1 MTRQHTAEAPLC
13 LGKMPTGIAEFDEI
27 TGGGLPRGRTT
38 LIVGGPGSGKT
49 VFTLQALVNSIRLR
63 DEPAIFVAFE
73 ENSRQIVANAA
84 SFGWDLPALLGDK
97 LFFLDA
103 RMSLEMLTAG
113 RFDLAGLLAGLEAK
127 AAEMSARRIVFD
139 SLDVLLTVLDDP
151 VLERQETYRLHDW
164 LAQSDLT
171 GIITVRGEQRDLHAS
186 ARYGFMQFMADCVI
200 HLSQH
205 LEDRVSLR
213 MLRVAK
219 YRGSSF
225 SENEFP
231 FIIGTTGI
239 EIGSTGVAQPIY
251 EAYTQRVSTG
261 IERLDHMLRG
271 GVYRGSSLLITG
283 APGTAKS
290 TLCGA
295 FIEAACRRG
304 ERCLYVTFDET
315 AAEMMRNFASVN
327 VHLRPYVE
335 SGLLRIYAAW
345 SHGCSAQEH
354 LTRLKRLIAEHQ
366 PRCMA
371 VDPVSAM
378 AKAGGSLAAQSMA
391 DRLLSLTRSA
401 GITLFCTSLV
411 GGGAPEAEATDLQ
424 ISTIADTWIHL
435 SYIINAG
442 ERNRAL
448 SIVKSRGTGHSRQ
461 VRELVLSD
469 EGITLAD
476 VYASGGEV
484 LMGTMRWEREDAART
499 QRVQARADLE
509 RRSREMELTWA
520 EAQARMEAIKRELE
534 TIQAESLRLQ
544 TERDAFEADWQ
555 DRRDEVRALRGAD
568 AAPSS
573 ADTDLEEQAA
583 DQQSKQ
589 EGA

>member
-1 MTRQHTAEAPLC
+1 
-13 LGKMPTGIAEFDEI
+13 
-27 TGGGLPRGRTT
+27 
-38 LIVGGPGSGKT
+38 
-49 VFTLQALVNSIRLR
+49 
-63 DEPAIFVAFE
+63 
-73 ENSRQIVANAA
+73 
-84 SFGWDLPALLGDK
+84 
-97 LFFLDA
+97 
-103 RMSLEMLTAG
+103 
-113 RFDLAGLLAGLEAK
+113 
-127 AAEMSARRIVFD
+127 
-139 SLDVLLTVLDDP
+139 
-151 VLERQETYRLHDW
+151 
-164 LAQSDLT
+164 
-171 GIITVRGEQRDLHAS
+171 
-186 ARYGFMQFMADCVI
+186 
-200 HLSQH
+200 
-205 LEDRVSLR
+205 
-213 MLRVAK
+213 
-219 YRGSSF
+219 
-225 SENEFP
+225 
-231 FIIGTTGI
+231 
-239 EIGSTGVAQPIY
+239 
-251 EAYTQRVSTG
+251 
-261 IERLDHMLRG
+261 
-271 GVYRGSSLLITG
+271 
-283 APGTAKS
+283 
-290 TLCGA
+290 
-295 FIEAACRRG
+295 
-304 ERCLYVTFDET
+304 
-315 AAEMMRNFASVN
+315 
-327 VHLRPYVE
+327 
-335 SGLLRIYAAW
+335 
-345 SHGCSAQEH
+345 
-354 LTRLKRLIAEHQ
+354 
-366 PRCMA
+366 MA

-469 EGITLAD
+469 EGISLAD